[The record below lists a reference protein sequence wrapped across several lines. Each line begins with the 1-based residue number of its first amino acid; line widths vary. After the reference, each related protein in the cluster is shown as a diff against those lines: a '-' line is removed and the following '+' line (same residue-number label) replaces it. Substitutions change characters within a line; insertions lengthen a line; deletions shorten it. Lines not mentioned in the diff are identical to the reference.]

1 MEIKIKYENS
11 FPGFG
16 GLNYDGLISLG
27 WRPENYYKV
36 VKKDGSGVYIDL
48 PFASGPFYILNRE
61 IEHIK
66 D

>member
-1 MEIKIKYENS
+1 MEIKIKHENS
-11 FPGFG
+11 VPGFG

-48 PFASGPFYILNRE
+48 PFTCAPMYVWNRE
-61 IEHIK
+61 IEDIK
-66 D
+66 E

>member
-1 MEIKIKYENS
+1 MEIKIKHENS

-16 GLNYDGLISLG
+16 DLNYDGLISFG

-48 PFASGPFYILNRE
+48 PFSCTPMYILNRE
-61 IEHIK
+61 IEDIK
-66 D
+66 E